1 MATRPRRGFAGFPGS
16 APARPLSSSITPAPV
31 IVVPVVTTVP
41 GIVSPPIASVFVLI
55 GAIPE
60 NVVGLPSL
68 GHGRVSIFV
77 SSRPILFPTLSMPS
91 WRSPSPVSP
100 VSLAGAVFPVRSG
113 VFPVPGPWERAY
125 GGGSPWMSRSMSSRL
140 SLPWLRNSM
149 PLSRDPGIAGVFRG
163 SPGRPWPGISLP
175 AWFRSRTG
183 GAAGRRVARETP
195 GQQERERGR
204 YDHEG
209 DDTFTG
215 DNTPGMAPGSTPFS
229 SMPLRSVVDFTRVAS
244 TPK

>member
-1 MATRPRRGFAGFPGS
+1 MATRPRGGLAGFPGS
-16 APARPLSSSITPAPV
+16 APVRPLSSSITPAPV

-77 SSRPILFPTLSMPS
+77 SSRPILFSILPISS
-91 WRSPSPVSP
+91 WWSPSP
-100 VSLAGAVFPVRSG
+100 VSLAGAVVPVRSG
-113 VFPVPGPWERAY
+113 NLSGTWSVGTGIRGWIAVDVVEAVTSMAPELLAPVEGNGHR
-125 GGGSPWMSRSMSSRL
+125 
-140 SLPWLRNSM
+140 
-149 PLSRDPGIAGVFRG
+149 GVLQR
-163 SPGRPWPGISLP
+163 SPGRPWQGSSLP
-175 AWFRSRTG
+175 AWYRSRMG